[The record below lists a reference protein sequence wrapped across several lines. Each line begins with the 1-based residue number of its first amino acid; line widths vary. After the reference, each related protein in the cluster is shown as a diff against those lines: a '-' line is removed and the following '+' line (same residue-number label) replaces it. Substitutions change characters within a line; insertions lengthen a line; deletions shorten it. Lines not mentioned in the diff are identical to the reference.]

1 MNEIA
6 EDHNGETTGNAANKL
21 RRLFTKVL
29 AARRATSGVVLAR
42 IDASVVR
49 PLKSLAERSAETISA
64 DTLAAAAE
72 PTTTPADVL
81 WHLAEEATSMWKIAG
96 DVELFEAA
104 AALQDLMCN
113 TAESDAIAR
122 DRLDKLRV
130 ATGEAPTAI
139 RLSPNGPLLVSNV
152 ARFINWL
159 GEPLPSRPLMALC
172 RCGASSIKPYCD
184 GAHAQIGFSDAK
196 DPKRVP
202 DRRDTYVGEQVG
214 ILDNRGTCQ
223 HSGFCSDRL
232 PTVFHAKTEPF
243 VTPSGGRMDEIIRT
257 VRDCPS
263 GALSWAMDG

>member
-139 RLSPNGPLLVSNV
+139 RLSPNGRS
-152 ARFINWL
+152 
-159 GEPLPSRPLMALC
+159 
-172 RCGASSIKPYCD
+172 
-184 GAHAQIGFSDAK
+184 
-196 DPKRVP
+196 
-202 DRRDTYVGEQVG
+202 
-214 ILDNRGTCQ
+214 
-223 HSGFCSDRL
+223 
-232 PTVFHAKTEPF
+232 
-243 VTPSGGRMDEIIRT
+243 
-257 VRDCPS
+257 
-263 GALSWAMDG
+263 